1 MQDQASAWP
10 RAVIFDLD
18 GTLVD
23 TVEDLAAVLNQTL
36 VELGLSP
43 HPLDAVRSMVG
54 GGLSK
59 LLGRALAA
67 HAAGLDAVQQDA
79 AAARLLELYAEKP
92 AGQSSLYPGSA
103 ETLRDFACGR
113 RCLRPLHQQAGRHYP
128 RPCCRRLAL
137 AKPLAASGEHRE
149 TAEEAGS
156 CRHPPRLD
164 GPQRRT
170 DRQRDGRRQCYRRAG
185 GPGCRARRP
194 RRAMR
199 SAPMPSSSSPP
210 PLPCL
215 LGGEGNPLDIS
226 NVCHCRAGPG
236 NLVAAVDFCVYW
248 IARLRR
254 Q

>member
-1 MQDQASAWP
+1 
-10 RAVIFDLD
+10 
-18 GTLVD
+18 
-23 TVEDLAAVLNQTL
+23 
-36 VELGLSP
+36 
-43 HPLDAVRSMVG
+43 MVG

-79 AAARLLELYAEKP
+79 AAARLLELYTEKP

-103 ETLRDFACGR
+103 ETLRDLRVAGVACGLCTNKPDAITR
-113 RCLRPLHQQAGRHYP
+113 DLLQALGVGKAFGCILGNTAGLPKKPILPASTASWRASTPNRPPPSWSATVLP
-128 RPCCRRLAL
+128 TCRRPGL
-137 AKPLAASGEHRE
+137 PGSPPSCSSP
-149 TAEEAGS
+149 TAI
-156 CRHPPRLD
+156 
-164 GPQRRT
+164 
-170 DRQRDGRRQCYRRAG
+170 
-185 GPGCRARRP
+185 RP
-194 RRAMR
+194 RRPMR
-199 SAPMPSSSSPP
+199 SAPMPSSTRSTSSPP

-236 NLVAAVDFCVYW
+236 NLVASADFCVYW

>member
-23 TVEDLAAVLNQTL
+23 TVEDLAAALNQTL

-103 ETLRDFACGR
+103 ETLRDLRVAGVACGLCTNKPDAITR
-113 RCLRPLHQQAGRHYP
+113 DLLQALGVGKAFGCILGNTAGLPKKPDPTGIHRVLAGLNAEPTATVMVGDSATDVQAARAAGLAAIVLVSYGYTATPAHALGADAVIDTLHELPAALALLAGR
-128 RPCCRRLAL
+128 R
-137 AKPLAASGEHRE
+137 G
-149 TAEEAGS
+149 
-156 CRHPPRLD
+156 
-164 GPQRRT
+164 
-170 DRQRDGRRQCYRRAG
+170 
-185 GPGCRARRP
+185 
-194 RRAMR
+194 
-199 SAPMPSSSSPP
+199 
-210 PLPCL
+210 
-215 LGGEGNPLDIS
+215 
-226 NVCHCRAGPG
+226 
-236 NLVAAVDFCVYW
+236 
-248 IARLRR
+248 
-254 Q
+254 